1 MSNYLLTKSKFIRG
15 LQCTKALYLDVYR
28 HQLARVSS
36 QTLQKFQAGRLFE
49 GQYKSLFTEGID
61 VRNLVGKDLSQAP
74 RMTQQLLS
82 KDGALTLFEAGFL
95 YNEVLVLADVV
106 QKHADGSVDVFEV
119 KHTAQTTEVLLND
132 VSIQYYVIYHTLPTL
147 ANIYLVNSVPNA
159 YDKENDKQNK
169 EGGEQHRPTET
180 PSAHN
185 FAITSQTDVARQ
197 RMHWIAAQ
205 VEQMKSVLRG
215 FEPAIEIGPHC
226 NRPYECP
233 YYAYCSGSMNVQL
246 ELHTLN

>member
-15 LQCTKALYLDVYR
+15 LQCMKALYLDVYR
-28 HQLARVSS
+28 HHLARVSS
-36 QTLQKFQAGRLFE
+36 QTLQKFQAGRHFE
-49 GQYKSLFTEGID
+49 RQYKSLFTEGID

-74 RMTQQLLS
+74 RVTQQLLAE
-82 KDGALTLFEAGFL
+82 DGVLTLFEASFL

-106 QKHADGSVDVFEV
+106 QKHADGSIDVFEV

-147 ANIYLVNSVPNA
+147 ANIYLVNSVPDE
-159 YDKENDKQNK
+159 YGKESD
-169 EGGEQHRPTET
+169 GQHRPTET

-185 FAITSQTDVARQ
+185 FAITSQTEVARQ
-197 RMHWIAAQ
+197 RMHWIATQ

-226 NRPYECP
+226 NQPYECP
-233 YYAYCSGSMNVQL
+233 YYAYCSGSLNVQL
-246 ELHTLN
+246 ELHALDW